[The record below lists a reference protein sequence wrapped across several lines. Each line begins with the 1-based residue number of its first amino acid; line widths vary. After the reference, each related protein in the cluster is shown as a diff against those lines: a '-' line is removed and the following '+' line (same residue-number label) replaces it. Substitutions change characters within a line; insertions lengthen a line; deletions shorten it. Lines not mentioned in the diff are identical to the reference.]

1 MEEIFQIVKELS
13 KYATWQQW
21 YLSNNKGEK
30 KMVLYIFKKNIALE
44 ALPCFEV
51 PRHEGGSPNDGIF
64 LLKNFKFLNQ
74 KNWKWSDFGGFQSLE
89 ATQPK
94 KKQKFTKVL
103 Y

>member
-1 MEEIFQIVKELS
+1 
-13 KYATWQQW
+13 
-21 YLSNNKGEK
+21 
-30 KMVLYIFKKNIALE
+30 
-44 ALPCFEV
+44 V